1 MRIFVVTVE
10 TGTARR
16 RQQAAPPPPAS
27 SLPASLWLLAPSGLV
42 PLLSIPNWRIW
53 MRTVPLWWDKEGA
66 SSGTQPGES
75 IPEMPSWFTFLISI
89 WHLIWFVTCHCKD
102 DEDYGGG
109 LTPGWQQSP
118 IPSSCTSSTLH
129 PPNYH
134 PVQGCLVPFQSA
146 WLVRTQGSDR
156 QVCGLVTD
164 YQQTVRAVHARLTQP
179 CMMRI
184 VKGAEKMSQGGFSQ
198 FCRI

>member
-42 PLLSIPNWRIW
+42 LLLSAPNWLIW

-66 SSGTQPGES
+66 SSGTQPEER

-89 WHLIWFVTCHCKD
+89 WHLIWFVTARMMKTTVVGWRLGDSSPPSPVPALPQHYIHLITTQCRVVSRAIPECLTCSNARKWPAGVWARD
-102 DEDYGGG
+102 G
-109 LTPGWQQSP
+109 LSTNGKSR
-118 IPSSCTSSTLH
+118 SRTFNATLH
-129 PPNYH
+129 DAH
-134 PVQGCLVPFQSA
+134 C
-146 WLVRTQGSDR
+146 
-156 QVCGLVTD
+156 
-164 YQQTVRAVHARLTQP
+164 
-179 CMMRI
+179 
-184 VKGAEKMSQGGFSQ
+184 
-198 FCRI
+198 